1 MMIDTTVSMIV
12 GAMISTYMMV
22 SRSTAISIDLNSKV
36 QRAVHFFAQMDDIVT
51 GNSSYLWVIESF
63 QVVELLPGNHEGC
76 QVGGVQSKKDD
87 REQSPDGRHK
97 PERDNQNVIQ
107 CVRSLVKV

>member
-36 QRAVHFFAQMDDIVT
+36 
-51 GNSSYLWVIESF
+51 
-63 QVVELLPGNHEGC
+63 
-76 QVGGVQSKKDD
+76 
-87 REQSPDGRHK
+87 
-97 PERDNQNVIQ
+97 
-107 CVRSLVKV
+107 